1 MKVTMNIMLPDT
13 AETVTDTQLQ
23 ICAAGSNKKF
33 SGHPAYVKI
42 QRRPEINFLFMI
54 APHLL

>member
-1 MKVTMNIMLPDT
+1 MNIMLPDT